1 MPKEA
6 EFFNAASAAKG
17 GAFTATKTTES
28 GSRSGSTSSAKYRV
42 SSRPSGLEALDT
54 ASHSPETRLSATNV
68 SLMLLRMNKS
78 SASRLSLSDPS
89 GSEAS
94 ASSATAKPKN
104 GRYAITTE
112 ALTPPTKGPGTPKLP
127 QKLRQH
133 VNRLR
138 SQFASGSASG
148 SSRTL
153 AIGGRS
159 SSPTPSPHKVPRSS
173 LSTKSI
179 GSRRFSYAAAA
190 ALQYSR
196 KPNQLHQLQAAK
208 EGEKQV
214 EPVAGAP
221 TSSPQDSEPTSVN
234 AGTFQD
240 LLRPLQSSLSCAGL
254 RSGWS
259 SDEDDEAEQ
268 LFRQSERENSR
279 MLRVCCSIDNL
290 MVSIGDHAQEQK
302 QTEAIVRGASRDLV
316 KLFQFALKQVS
327 SVIFDKA
334 EDQTSNNSPRVEAG
348 RAIAV
353 KIAGKEAQYAMEF
366 ILEINERIGRLY
378 EFSRSVFV
386 CEVDELR
393 QRIKELEDELAA
405 ATLKN
410 ELLQNEMR
418 DLRDFHEQN
427 NASGVDP
434 FAVGSTGDR
443 HPELDDH
450 DDVAISALAFPD
462 IPDANTDAGECSAL
476 KQQCQEL
483 LRLLEM
489 AKQEIRL
496 SHHERDVQKARVVE
510 ISSALFHESELGHL
524 RNQLQ
529 SEKKR
534 VRVLER
540 ENLTLRES
548 QQDQVL
554 KVQALETLQ
563 AASSA
568 AASTSTNSSC
578 VARHSAANRPSSDT
592 ASTATNGT
600 VPAEQST
607 VRLNGLDEEPSAMQ
621 TSELTIETRDNQYNF
636 TNTELGLPQEGSHGA
651 TMNWFSRI
659 VNPPQPANVRKT
671 RKKQIKAKSEKQSLV
686 GLSKF
691 LASLLMTDKQLAT
704 AKEESKVRRQRSVP
718 TLIPP
723 VGTLTAKRSA
733 EARSGNGKKR
743 RLRPDTSTS
752 VSSNGG
758 EPEDN
763 PEQVITC
770 CVQLIWAFYQRF
782 LLAVEAQNLLCTR
795 GVGGDPTLG
804 SGAGSSAGSP
814 AVEPVSLSLIIFHFF
829 FERCSREL
837 DAARELE
844 QFVRCV
850 HDVRGASY
858 TLELFC
864 QFLEENC
871 SRQELCFF
879 LWVCQ
884 AMNDVKLGI
893 PYDNPLP
900 SGYGIKVDVGIHHEG
915 PAPQF
920 LCFLKATFL
929 ARTIFRLL
937 HFKVLC
943 RPPAVGS
950 GRRRGKAKKSP
961 RKQSSSKVV
970 SVVSLVAS
978 TSPASSPKRKPKTRL
993 GELAAA
999 QSPKADS
1006 KLPTTNNGE
1015 SVQEGQTSVPL
1026 HVAAQTA
1033 LREVIEN
1040 NLGEPITLET
1050 FNNLLLKFAVVPSS
1064 EELTARLGPF
1074 YQPTGDERKIPTDV
1088 FLALL
1093 METYKLQLQ
1102 WQRDQLRALFIH
1114 LNHQEELQQRTAEK
1128 LAKEEAANTKGDRRK
1143 VSEED
1148 KKQRKPRM
1156 KRRKSRDGAAETS
1169 GSKYLR
1175 GLSRSVLREL
1185 LLQSGIAEDSDM
1197 AQIDIDWLFA
1207 ELLKKAGGVAADI
1220 TFDTVYDMLEKMR
1233 WLDSTRLRVD
1243 SLVQVANVTSMN
1255 KASSTTG
1262 SRPGVNVSSK
1272 SRAPSVVVPSSIVC
1286 AIRDEWRVYARHS
1299 LALCNNDPNAF
1310 IRRHTQRLLH
1320 YVDEKL
1326 ARLVNDSESSDT
1338 TNVGG
1343 EAIRCIREFL
1353 AFAWRVAGKRSSENG
1368 LPSIRQTCFTEVFLV
1383 SQALR
1388 ATADSMPG
1396 YSGQFVAIEDKAVES
1411 QSAEGNPRILQRQTS
1426 SQLLVTQDAL
1436 QCFYDTS
1443 RMDLKR
1449 FIKDKGSNVPGLDG
1463 SVAGQLQELESVLA
1477 LYAAHIAHLFQ
1488 RFSEARFNSTPQVSL
1503 HRWRS
1508 MVFEL
1513 ELVLPRYMPFPKL
1526 QLLFESVAEPHLRS
1540 ESSTPT
1546 IAASL
1551 DQELGVGKTQFSEL
1565 FVLIAFKRHRV
1576 AAAQKLEKAL
1586 LTTTKKPRGSQ
1597 GDTKYALFEA
1607 VELADRPARIMAQ
1620 FCREILA
1627 PRAFNSH
1634 GNDNALVERNFA
1646 AKLSCPL
1653 VSRALLE
1660 HRSFLRTVFF
1670 YYAKQDEV
1678 AADERA
1684 ALEEQALIR
1693 EIQENGGQV
1702 NGTKE
1707 PPTESSPADV
1717 SAALLQPDPGSDFQL
1732 EKTKRS
1738 SMSFGEFQ
1746 TFLTAF
1752 KLLDTPEDA
1761 VGGSRSERK
1770 IALAD
1775 AQHVF
1780 SSAMSLD
1787 NDDTLQLE
1795 FDEFA
1800 AAVVALAVHLNPSP
1814 FTLWHQKLDTF
1825 AMRLRRIWASQNEGT
1840 CSG

>member
-704 AKEESKVRRQRSVP
+704 AKEESK
-718 TLIPP
+718 
-723 VGTLTAKRSA
+723 
-733 EARSGNGKKR
+733 
-743 RLRPDTSTS
+743 
-752 VSSNGG
+752 
-758 EPEDN
+758 
-763 PEQVITC
+763 
-770 CVQLIWAFYQRF
+770 
-782 LLAVEAQNLLCTR
+782 
-795 GVGGDPTLG
+795 
-804 SGAGSSAGSP
+804 
-814 AVEPVSLSLIIFHFF
+814 
-829 FERCSREL
+829 
-837 DAARELE
+837 
-844 QFVRCV
+844 
-850 HDVRGASY
+850 
-858 TLELFC
+858 
-864 QFLEENC
+864 
-871 SRQELCFF
+871 
-879 LWVCQ
+879 
-884 AMNDVKLGI
+884 
-893 PYDNPLP
+893 
-900 SGYGIKVDVGIHHEG
+900 
-915 PAPQF
+915 
-920 LCFLKATFL
+920 
-929 ARTIFRLL
+929 
-937 HFKVLC
+937 
-943 RPPAVGS
+943 
-950 GRRRGKAKKSP
+950 
-961 RKQSSSKVV
+961 
-970 SVVSLVAS
+970 
-978 TSPASSPKRKPKTRL
+978 
-993 GELAAA
+993 
-999 QSPKADS
+999 
-1006 KLPTTNNGE
+1006 
-1015 SVQEGQTSVPL
+1015 TSVPL

>member
-6 EFFNAASAAKG
+6 EFFNAASAAEG

-240 LLRPLQSSLSCAGL
+240 LLRPLQSSLNCAGL

-302 QTEAIVRGASRDLV
+302 QAEAIVRGASRDLV

-704 AKEESKVRRQRSVP
+704 AKEESK
-718 TLIPP
+718 
-723 VGTLTAKRSA
+723 
-733 EARSGNGKKR
+733 
-743 RLRPDTSTS
+743 
-752 VSSNGG
+752 
-758 EPEDN
+758 
-763 PEQVITC
+763 
-770 CVQLIWAFYQRF
+770 
-782 LLAVEAQNLLCTR
+782 
-795 GVGGDPTLG
+795 
-804 SGAGSSAGSP
+804 
-814 AVEPVSLSLIIFHFF
+814 
-829 FERCSREL
+829 
-837 DAARELE
+837 
-844 QFVRCV
+844 
-850 HDVRGASY
+850 
-858 TLELFC
+858 
-864 QFLEENC
+864 
-871 SRQELCFF
+871 
-879 LWVCQ
+879 
-884 AMNDVKLGI
+884 
-893 PYDNPLP
+893 
-900 SGYGIKVDVGIHHEG
+900 
-915 PAPQF
+915 
-920 LCFLKATFL
+920 
-929 ARTIFRLL
+929 
-937 HFKVLC
+937 
-943 RPPAVGS
+943 
-950 GRRRGKAKKSP
+950 
-961 RKQSSSKVV
+961 
-970 SVVSLVAS
+970 
-978 TSPASSPKRKPKTRL
+978 
-993 GELAAA
+993 
-999 QSPKADS
+999 
-1006 KLPTTNNGE
+1006 
-1015 SVQEGQTSVPL
+1015 
-1026 HVAAQTA
+1026 TA

-1243 SLVQVANVTSMN
+1243 SLVQVANVTSMK

-1262 SRPGVNVSSK
+1262 SRPGVKVSSK

-1286 AIRDEWRVYARHS
+1286 AIRDEWRVYSRHS

-1396 YSGQFVAIEDKAVES
+1396 YSGQFVAIKDKAVES